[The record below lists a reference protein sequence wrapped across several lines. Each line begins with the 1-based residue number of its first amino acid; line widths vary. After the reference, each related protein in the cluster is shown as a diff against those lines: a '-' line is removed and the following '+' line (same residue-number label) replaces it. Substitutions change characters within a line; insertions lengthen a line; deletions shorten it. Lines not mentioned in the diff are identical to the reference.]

1 MEKMIE
7 RGLLY
12 DYYGGLLNEKN
23 RRIYEACVTD
33 DMSLSEISDEM
44 GISRQAVSES
54 LKRIDSKLRNYEDE
68 LGLIEKNRKL
78 ESILHELEGVLSS
91 EDMDKKKALLLVDR
105 IKEVI

>member
-12 DYYGGLLNEKN
+12 DYYGSLLNEKN

-54 LKRIDSKLRNYEDE
+54 LKRVDSKLRKYEDE

-91 EDMDKKKALLLVDR
+91 EDMDRKKALLLVDR

>member
-54 LKRIDSKLRNYEDE
+54 LKRIDSKLRKYEDE
-68 LGLIEKNRKL
+68 LGLIEKNGKL

-91 EDMDKKKALLLVDR
+91 EDMERKKALLLVDR